1 MSEVLTLAICTY
13 NNGILLDRT
22 LATIEQQRTPR
33 SIEWSVLVV
42 DNNSTDNTKSI
53 VEGYI
58 DKKTIPQLHY
68 VFEERQGLARA
79 RRRAIA
85 ETSSEAIAFI
95 DDDCLLDSD
104 WVDRAIAFLEQHPNA
119 GAIGGKVE
127 LLWEVQPQA
136 IHIQCQKSFSAQN
149 WGEAPLQLPSKGWT
163 YLVGAGLLLRC
174 QAVEKSGWLERS
186 HLVDRCESKLSSGG
200 DIEMVLRIR
209 KAGYEL
215 WYNPEMTLQH
225 YIPQKRMSLE
235 YLYRLHRSFGEST
248 HLLLLLAN
256 DDRPTFAW
264 RFQRVYASFQNLIR
278 QVLGI
283 FFKEWLLAR
292 QISQNRTILIQRAIG
307 DLESAY
313 KLFWSD
319 YQL

>member
-13 NNGILLDRT
+13 NNSTLLDRT
-22 LATIEQQRTPR
+22 LATIEQQRITS

-53 VEGYI
+53 VENYI
-58 DKKTIPQLHY
+58 DRETIPQLRY
-68 VFEERQGLARA
+68 VFEERQGLAHA
-79 RRRAIA
+79 RRRALA
-85 ETSSEAIAFI
+85 ETSAEAIAFI

-104 WVDRAIAFLEQHPNA
+104 WVDRAITFLEQHPNA
-119 GAIGGKVE
+119 GAIGGEVE

-136 IHIQCQKSFSAQN
+136 IHIQCQKNFSAQN
-149 WGEAPLQLPSKGWT
+149 WGSNPLQLPSKGWT
-163 YLVGAGLLLRC
+163 YLVGAGLLLRR
-174 QAVEKSGWLERS
+174 QAVEKSGWLERGN
-186 HLVDRCESKLSSGG
+186 LLDRCESKLSSGG

-215 WYNPEMTLQH
+215 WYNPEMKLQH

-248 HLLLLLAN
+248 NLLLLLAN
-256 DDRPTFAW
+256 DDRPTLSW
-264 RFQRVYASFQNLIR
+264 RFRRIYASGKNLIR
-278 QVLGI
+278 QVLGGV
-283 FFKEWLLAR
+283 FKEFFLCR

-313 KLFWSD
+313 KLFWID